1 MLLLSGDRMRIEHKL
16 IDATEDGTTQ
26 IATAVLAKLGADR
39 AWLRE
44 WCRLTEIAA
53 VTERRAHGAE
63 ARPSP
68 AERAAEDAAYMEMAR
83 REGDGRRRA
92 RPAPV
97 PYNQPH
103 HTAAE
108 YAAMTRVM
116 QAEIEA
122 QASRDRG
129 EAREARDQARKDR
142 AARRRRG
149 HWSEGMADEADDGIR
164 LGALHAKLP
173 AAEEANNLE
182 WPDSKSVPA
191 FGDDDSD

>member
-1 MLLLSGDRMRIEHKL
+1 
-16 IDATEDGTTQ
+16 
-26 IATAVLAKLGADR
+26 
-39 AWLRE
+39 
-44 WCRLTEIAA
+44 
-53 VTERRAHGAE
+53 
-63 ARPSP
+63 
-68 AERAAEDAAYMEMAR
+68 
-83 REGDGRRRA
+83 
-92 RPAPV
+92 
-97 PYNQPH
+97 
-103 HTAAE
+103 
-108 YAAMTRVM
+108 MTRVM

-129 EAREARDQARKDR
+129 EAREAREQARKDR